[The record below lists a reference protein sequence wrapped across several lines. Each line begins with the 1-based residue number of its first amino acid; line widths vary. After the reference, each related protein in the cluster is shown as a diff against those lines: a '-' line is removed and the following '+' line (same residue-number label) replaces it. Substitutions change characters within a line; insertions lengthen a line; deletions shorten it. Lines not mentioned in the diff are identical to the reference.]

1 MKKILAASLILSV
14 ILLLSAS
21 AAGEAGPPTVFVQ
34 ERDLLES
41 GKLAERIAQGN
52 RVYILEVTEVSPPE
66 AQYYNELTPFSREKP
81 QEIRDVWDYELTTVL
96 CRVVGSDDRDYRLDF
111 GRH

>member
-1 MKKILAASLILSV
+1 MKKILAATLILSV

-66 AQYYNELTPFSREKP
+66 AQYYK
-81 QEIRDVWDYELTTVL
+81 
-96 CRVVGSDDRDYRLDF
+96 
-111 GRH
+111 